1 MKQIVDFV
9 KNDKRILITGIIILF
24 LIIIGT
30 ILAFTVG
37 SSTAYTLE
45 NELREMG
52 KDFYENFFYDEF
64 NSSESEREEFLA
76 KYRTIGF
83 KVNLSN
89 LVRTNK
95 KVNEEKVKNFV
106 NPKTNEK
113 CDMENTK
120 VTIYPKSP
128 YGKSDYDMEVEIVCG
143 EELN

>member
-76 KYRTIGF
+76 KYGTIGF

-95 KVNEEKVKNFV
+95 KVNEVNEILFMLEVDNFIKNIGAGKYV
-106 NPKTNEK
+106 INER
-113 CDMENTK
+113 
-120 VTIYPKSP
+120 
-128 YGKSDYDMEVEIVCG
+128 
-143 EELN
+143 